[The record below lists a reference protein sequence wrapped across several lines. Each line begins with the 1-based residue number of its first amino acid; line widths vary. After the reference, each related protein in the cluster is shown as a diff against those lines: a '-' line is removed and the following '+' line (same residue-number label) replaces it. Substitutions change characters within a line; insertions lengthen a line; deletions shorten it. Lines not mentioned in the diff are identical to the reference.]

1 MTEEWRPVVGYEGSY
16 SVSSEGRVRS
26 ERRIVKRSTGDM
38 YTGGR
43 AISLAENGTGHKFFN
58 VTTREGGRK
67 KVYVHRAVAM
77 AFLGSVPEGCE
88 VRHKDGNPRNNN
100 IKNIE
105 YGSRSDNMFDRVK
118 HGNHFNAEKTHCK
131 RGHPFDEENTIWRTP
146 ENKTSLSKGIMH
158 RRCRECVR
166 KQAREYQRRKRVNNV

>member
-1 MTEEWRPVVGYEGSY
+1 MRG
-16 SVSSEGRVRS
+16 
-26 ERRIVKRSTGDM
+26 K
-38 YTGGR
+38 

-77 AFLGSVPEGCE
+77 AFLGPVPEGEE

-118 HGNHFNAEKTHCK
+118 HGNHLNAEKTHCK
-131 RGHPFDEENTIWRTP
+131 RGHEFNEANTIWRIP
-146 ENKTSLSKGIMH
+146 ENKSSLSRGIMH
-158 RRCRECVR
+158 RRCRECTR
-166 KQAREYQRRKRVNNV
+166 KQSRECQRRKRINNV